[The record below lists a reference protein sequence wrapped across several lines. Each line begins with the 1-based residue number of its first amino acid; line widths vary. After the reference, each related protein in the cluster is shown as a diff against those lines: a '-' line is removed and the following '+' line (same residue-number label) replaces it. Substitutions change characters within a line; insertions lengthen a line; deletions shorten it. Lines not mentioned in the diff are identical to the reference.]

1 MAQPSI
7 TVIDYGMGNLRS
19 VAKALE
25 LVGADVRV
33 SGEASSI
40 LSADAVVFPGV
51 GSFGPAIAN
60 LEKSALVDVIT
71 SVVHKGKPFMGMCLG
86 FQMLFARS
94 EEEGEHRGLGIIP
107 GDVLKF
113 DFRGDKTL
121 KVPHMGW
128 NTVRIADTPA
138 AQTMFRGIADNSYF
152 YFVHSY
158 YGKPAEAAAMAGVT
172 EYGIPFCAAVA
183 IGSTW
188 ACQFHPEKSGATGLQ
203 LLKNYVDEVKTKC

>member
-25 LVGADVRV
+25 LVGATVRV
-33 SGEASSI
+33 SGEAAAI
-40 LSADAVVFPGV
+40 TTADAVVFPGV

-60 LEKSALVDVIT
+60 LEKNGLVDVIG
-71 SVVHKGKPFMGMCLG
+71 SVVKKGKPFLGMCLG
-86 FQMLFARS
+86 FQMLFSRS
-94 EEEGEHRGLGIIP
+94 EEEGDHRGLGIIA

-113 DFRGDKTL
+113 DFKGNKTL

-128 NTVRIADTPA
+128 NTVRISDTPA
-138 AQTMFRGIADNSYF
+138 AKAMFSGIADNSYF

-158 YGKPAEAAAMAGVT
+158 YGKPADNSAVAGVT

-183 IGSTW
+183 TGSTW
-188 ACQFHPEKSGATGLQ
+188 ACQFHPEKSGAIGLQ
-203 LLKNYVDEVKTKC
+203 LLKNYVEEVKKC